1 LIFENLDYICLRT
14 KNFIKMEN
22 KKSILKYSTTPG
34 IILGIV
40 FILISVIIYVSGID
54 QFENK
59 WANNLIYIPMIIAI
73 VYYQKDYRDNLNSGF
88 LSIGEAVKIGVTV
101 VVIATILSSIY
112 SFIFLT
118 YIEPDFMENMLIK
131 VEEQILETNPEM
143 TEAQLDMS
151 ISMAK
156 KFMTPAFTIPMAI
169 IWNAI
174 LALVVSLISGLV
186 LKKSDAP
193 L

>member
-1 LIFENLDYICLRT
+1 
-14 KNFIKMEN
+14 MEN